1 MDYLPIFA
9 DIRRR
14 PCLVVGGSDVA
25 WRKTRMLLKAGADVR
40 VIARELNDDFQQALQ
55 AGRITY
61 LAEEFVPS
69 DLDGI
74 FLAIAATD
82 RKAVNA
88 LVYQSANQR
97 QVMVNVV
104 DDTQRCSFIVPS
116 IVDRSPIIVAISS
129 SGKAPI
135 LARLIREK
143 LEALLPQH
151 LGRMAC
157 IAGRFRERLAQTVSS
172 VTARRYFWEQAFD
185 GQFSKLVASGQE
197 KEAEQEL
204 VSLSLQAQQRVQQ
217 QTLPQGQV
225 ALIGAGPGDAGL
237 LTLRALQ
244 LMQQADV
251 VLYDYLVS
259 DEVMELVRRD
269 AELVCVGKKAG
280 FHSVPQE
287 ATNQLIVRYAEQGN
301 RVVRLKGGD
310 PFVFGRGGEE
320 LEVLFDAGIPFQ
332 VVPGITAAAGATA
345 YAGIPLTHRDYAQ
358 TAMFITGHLKPDG
371 DQLDWSTLARGKQTL
386 VIYMGLM
393 KSSHI
398 QEQLLGHGRA
408 ADTPVAI
415 IERGTQKSQKVL
427 KGQLGELTTLAQH
440 AASPS
445 LIVIGEVVN
454 LSEKLHWFGKQEQ
467 QPQQPA
473 VVKLA

>member
-1 MDYLPIFA
+1 MMDYLPIFA
-9 DIRRR
+9 DLKRR
-14 PCLVVGGSDVA
+14 PCLVVGGDDSA

-40 VIARELNDDFQQALQ
+40 VIAPTLNADFTAALAQ
-55 AGRITY
+55 GQIQHVG
-61 LAEEFVPS
+61 EIFSP
-69 DLDGI
+69 DNLDGI

-82 RKAVNA
+82 RKSVNA

-97 QVMVNVV
+97 QVLVNVV

-116 IVDRSPIIVAISS
+116 IVDRSPIIIAISS
-129 SGKAPI
+129 SGQAPV
-135 LARLIREK
+135 LARLLREK

-151 LGRMAC
+151 LGRMAT
-157 IAGRFRERLAQTVSS
+157 IAGNFRQRLSQTVSS
-172 VTARRYFWEQAFD
+172 FSARRYFWEQAFNGRFGD
-185 GQFSKLVASGQE
+185 LVAAGREQ
-197 KEAEQEL
+197 EAEQEL
-204 VSLSLQAQQRVQQ
+204 VALTHQAP
-217 QTLPQGQV
+217 TQGQV

-259 DEVMELVRRD
+259 DEVMDLVRRD

-287 ATNQLIVRYAEQGN
+287 ETNRLIVHYAKQGK

-320 LEVLFDAGIPFQ
+320 LEVLFDADIPFQ

-358 TAMFITGHLKPDG
+358 TAMFVTGHLKPDG
-371 DQLDWSTLARGKQTL
+371 DTLDWSTLARGKQTL

-398 QEQLLGHGRA
+398 QQQLLEHGRG
-408 ADTPVAI
+408 ADTPIAI
-415 IERGTQKSQKVL
+415 IERGTQKTQKVL
-427 KGQLGELTTLAQH
+427 KGQLSELAQLAQH

-445 LIVIGEVVN
+445 LIVVGEVVN
-454 LSEKLHWFGKQEQ
+454 LSTKLDWFTKQEQ
-467 QPQQPA
+467 SLQQQDA

>member
-9 DIRRR
+9 DLKRR
-14 PCLVVGGSDVA
+14 PCLVVGGGNSA
-25 WRKTRMLLKAGADVR
+25 WRKTRMLLKAGADVG
-40 VIARELNDDFQQALQ
+40 VIATKLNADFTAAIAANQI
-55 AGRITY
+55 R
-61 LAEEFVPS
+61 FVGDTFSPAN
-69 DLDGI
+69 LDGI
-74 FLAIAATD
+74 FLAIAATPH
-82 RKAVNA
+82 KALNA

-97 QVMVNVV
+97 QVLVNVV

-129 SGKAPI
+129 SGKAPV
-135 LARLIREK
+135 LARLLRQK
-143 LEALLPQH
+143 LEATLPQH
-151 LGRMAC
+151 LGKMAT
-157 IAGRFRERLAQTVSS
+157 IAGGFRDYLATQLSTFSS
-172 VTARRYFWEQAFD
+172 RRAFWEQAFNGRFAD
-185 GQFSKLVASGQE
+185 LVAVGRHSE
-197 KEAEQEL
+197 
-204 VSLSLQAQQRVQQ
+204 AQQALEQQ
-217 QTLPQGQV
+217 LQQHTPLVGQV

-237 LTLRALQ
+237 LTLRGLQ

-259 DEVMELVRRD
+259 DEVMALVRRD

-287 ATNQLIVRYAEQGN
+287 QTNRLIVEYAQQGK

-310 PFVFGRGGEE
+310 PFVFGRGAEE
-320 LEVLFDAGIPFQ
+320 LEVLAEAGIDFQ

-371 DQLDWSTLARGKQTL
+371 KQLDWSTLARGNQTL

-398 QEQLLGHGRA
+398 QQQLLDHGRA
-408 ADTPVAI
+408 PDTPIAI
-415 IERGTQKSQKVL
+415 IERGTQATQKVL
-427 KGQLGELTTLAQH
+427 TGQLHELADLAQH

-445 LIVIGEVVN
+445 LIVVGEVVK
-454 LSEKLHWFGKQEQ
+454 LSHKLAWFTTKEQ
-467 QPQQPA
+467 LQPQPEA
-473 VVKLA
+473 AVKLA

>member
-1 MDYLPIFA
+1 MDYLPIFT
-9 DIRRR
+9 DLKRR
-14 PCLVVGGSDVA
+14 PCLVVGGGDVA
-25 WRKTRMLLKAGADVR
+25 WRKARMLLKAGADVR
-40 VIARELNDDFQQALQ
+40 VIAPVLNQAFQQAIEQ
-55 AGRITY
+55 QQVSHVAD
-61 LAEEFVPS
+61 EFES
-69 DLDGI
+69 SHLDGI
-74 FLAIAATD
+74 FLAIAATE

-97 QVMVNVV
+97 QVLVNVV
-104 DDTQRCSFIVPS
+104 DDTQRCSFIIPS
-116 IVDRSPIIVAISS
+116 IIDRSPIIVAVSS

-151 LGRMAC
+151 LGRMAT
-157 IAGRFRERLAQTVSS
+157 IAGNFRSRLAKTVTSFS
-172 VTARRYFWEQAFD
+172 ARRQFWEQAFD
-185 GQFSKLVASGQE
+185 GRFSELVASGQE
-197 KEAEQEL
+197 QDAKQEL
-204 VSLSLQAQQRVQQ
+204 INLTQSISPLSTSPL
-217 QTLPQGQV
+217 GQV
-225 ALIGAGPGDAGL
+225 ALIGSGPGDAGL

-259 DEVMELVRRD
+259 DEVMDLVRRD

-287 ATNQLIVRYAEQGN
+287 ETNQLIVKYAQQGK

-310 PFVFGRGGEE
+310 PFIFGRGAEE
-320 LEVLFDAGIPFQ
+320 LEVLFDANIPFQ

-358 TAMFITGHLKPDG
+358 TAMFVTGHLKAES
-371 DQLDWSTLARGKQTL
+371 DQMDWSTLARGKQTL

-393 KSSHI
+393 KSGHI
-398 QEQLLGHGRA
+398 QQQLLINGRSG
-408 ADTPVAI
+408 DTPIAI
-415 IERGTQKSQKVL
+415 IERGTQKTQKVI
-427 KGQLGELTTLAQH
+427 KGQLSELEQLAKN
-440 AASPS
+440 AESPS

-467 QPQQPA
+467 SLQQSA

>member
-9 DIRRR
+9 DLKRR
-14 PCLVVGGSDVA
+14 PCLVVGGGDSA

-40 VIARELNDDFQQALQ
+40 VIAPRLNADFTAALASQQIKLV
-55 AGRITY
+55 G
-61 LAEEFVPS
+61 EHFSPS

-74 FLAIAATD
+74 FLAIAATE
-82 RKAVNA
+82 RKAINA

-97 QVMVNVV
+97 QVLVNVV
-104 DDTQRCSFIVPS
+104 DDTQRCSFIIPS
-116 IVDRSPIIVAISS
+116 IVDRSPIIVAVSS
-129 SGKAPI
+129 SGQAPV
-135 LARLIREK
+135 LARLLREK

-151 LGRMAC
+151 LGRMAT
-157 IAGRFRERLAQTVSS
+157 IAGNFRQRLSQTVSS
-172 VTARRYFWEQAFD
+172 FSARRYFWEQAFNGRFCD
-185 GQFSKLVASGQE
+185 LVASGREQ
-197 KEAEQEL
+197 EAEQEL
-204 VSLSLQAQQRVQQ
+204 VALTQQAP
-217 QTLPQGQV
+217 PQGQV

-259 DEVMELVRRD
+259 DEVMDLVRRD

-287 ATNQLIVRYAEQGN
+287 ETNRLIVHYAQQGK

-320 LEVLFDAGIPFQ
+320 LEVLFDADIPFQ

-358 TAMFITGHLKPDG
+358 TAMFVTGHLKPDG
-371 DQLDWSTLARGKQTL
+371 DTLDWSTLARGKQTL

-398 QEQLLGHGRA
+398 QQQLLEHGRG
-408 ADTPVAI
+408 ADTPIAI
-415 IERGTQKSQKVL
+415 IERGTQKPQKVL
-427 KGQLGELTTLAQH
+427 KGQLSELAELAKH

-445 LIVIGEVVN
+445 LIVVGEVVN
-454 LSEKLHWFGKQEQ
+454 LSTKLDWFTKQEQ
-467 QPQQPA
+467 SLQQQDA

>member
-1 MDYLPIFA
+1 MEYLPIFA
-9 DIRRR
+9 DLKRR
-14 PCLVVGGSDVA
+14 PCLVVGGGEIA
-25 WRKTRMLLKAGADVR
+25 WRKTRMLLKAGADVK
-40 VIARELNDDFQQALQ
+40 VIAHELNADFQQALQ
-55 AGRITY
+55 ADKISFLGK
-61 LAEEFVPS
+61 EFVPS

-97 QVMVNVV
+97 QVLVNVV
-104 DDTQRCSFIVPS
+104 DDPQRCSFIVPS
-116 IVDRSPIIVAISS
+116 IVDRSPVIVAISS
-129 SGKAPI
+129 SGQAPV

-151 LGRMAC
+151 LGRMAEL
-157 IAGRFRERLAQTVSS
+157 AGQFRSRLAKTVTSFS
-172 VTARRYFWEQAFD
+172 ARRQFWEQAFD
-185 GQFSKLVASGQE
+185 GRFSELVAAGQE
-197 KEAEQEL
+197 QAAEQEL
-204 VSLSLQAQQRVQQ
+204 VFLSQQ
-217 QTLPQGQV
+217 QQVLPQGQV

-259 DEVMELVRRD
+259 DEVMALVRRD

-287 ATNQLIVRYAEQGN
+287 ETNRLIVHYAEQGK

-398 QEQLLGHGRA
+398 QQQLLAHGRA
-408 ADTPVAI
+408 TDTPIAI
-415 IERGTQKSQKVL
+415 IERGTQKTQKVL
-427 KGQLGELTTLAQH
+427 KGQLDELAELAQH

-445 LIVIGEVVN
+445 LIVVGEVVN
-454 LSEKLHWFGKQEQ
+454 LSDKLHWFGKQEQ
-467 QPQQPA
+467 QPQQSA

>member
-1 MDYLPIFA
+1 MEYLPIFA
-9 DIRRR
+9 DLKRR
-14 PCLVVGGSDVA
+14 PCLVVGGNDIA
-25 WRKTRMLLKAGADVR
+25 WRKTRMLLNAGADVR
-40 VIARELNDDFQQALQ
+40 VIADNLSSEFQVAIDDARVTFIGTQFSP
-55 AGRITY
+55 T
-61 LAEEFVPS
+61 

-82 RKAVNA
+82 RKAINA

-97 QVMVNVV
+97 QVLVNVV

-116 IVDRSPIIVAISS
+116 IIDRSPIIVAVSS
-129 SGKAPI
+129 SGKAPV
-135 LARLIREK
+135 LARLVREQ
-143 LEALLPQH
+143 LEAILPQH
-151 LGRMAC
+151 LGKMAT
-157 IAGRFRERLAQTVSS
+157 IAGRFRARLASKVTSFSS
-172 VTARRYFWEQAFD
+172 RRRFWEQAFT
-185 GQFSKLVASGQE
+185 GRFSSLIASGQE
-197 KEAEQEL
+197 QAAEQEL
-204 VSLSLQAQQRVQQ
+204 EQLSNGVESA
-217 QTLPQGQV
+217 GEV

-259 DEVMELVRRD
+259 DDVMALVRRD

-287 ATNQLIVRYAEQGN
+287 QTNKLIVQYASQGK

-320 LEVLFDAGIPFQ
+320 LEVLFDEGIPFQ

-371 DQLDWSTLARGKQTL
+371 SALDWSTLARGNQTL

-393 KSSHI
+393 NSLEI
-398 QEQLLGHGRA
+398 QRQLVKHGRTES
-408 ADTPVAI
+408 TPIAI
-415 IERGTQKSQKVL
+415 IERGSQPSQTVF
-427 KGQLGELTTLAQH
+427 KGQLHELAELAKK
-440 AASPS
+440 ASSPS
-445 LIVIGEVVN
+445 LIVVGEVVT
-454 LSEKLHWFGKQEQ
+454 LSEKLHWFGQQEQ
-467 QPQQPA
+467 HLHNSTDKQA

>member
-9 DIRRR
+9 DLKRR
-14 PCLVVGGSDVA
+14 PCLVVGGGNSA
-25 WRKTRMLLKAGADVR
+25 WRKTRMLLKAGADVG
-40 VIARELNDDFQQALQ
+40 VIATKLNADFTAAIAANQI
-55 AGRITY
+55 R
-61 LAEEFVPS
+61 FVGDTFSPEN
-69 DLDGI
+69 LDGI
-74 FLAIAATD
+74 FLAIAATPH
-82 RKAVNA
+82 KALNA

-97 QVMVNVV
+97 QVLVNVV

-129 SGKAPI
+129 SGKAPV
-135 LARLIREK
+135 LARLLRQK
-143 LEALLPQH
+143 LEATLPQH
-151 LGRMAC
+151 LGKMAT
-157 IAGRFRERLAQTVSS
+157 IAGGFRDYIATQLSTFSS
-172 VTARRYFWEQAFD
+172 RRAFWEQAFNGRFAD
-185 GQFSKLVASGQE
+185 LVVVGRHSE
-197 KEAEQEL
+197 
-204 VSLSLQAQQRVQQ
+204 AQQALEQQ
-217 QTLPQGQV
+217 LQQHTPPVGQV

-237 LTLRALQ
+237 LTLRGLQ

-259 DEVMELVRRD
+259 DEVMALVRRD

-287 ATNQLIVRYAEQGN
+287 QTNRLIVEYAQQGK

-310 PFVFGRGGEE
+310 PFVFGRGAEE
-320 LEVLFDAGIPFQ
+320 LEVLAEAGIDFQ

-371 DQLDWSTLARGKQTL
+371 KQLDWSTLARGNQTL

-398 QEQLLGHGRA
+398 QQQLLDHGRA
-408 ADTPVAI
+408 PDTPIAI
-415 IERGTQKSQKVL
+415 IERGTQATQKVL
-427 KGQLGELTTLAQH
+427 TGQLHELADLAQH

-445 LIVIGEVVN
+445 LIVVGEVVK
-454 LSEKLHWFGKQEQ
+454 LSHKLAWFTTKEQ
-467 QPQQPA
+467 LQPQPEA
-473 VVKLA
+473 AVKLA

>member
-9 DIRRR
+9 DLKRR
-14 PCLVVGGSDVA
+14 PCLVVGGGNSA
-25 WRKTRMLLKAGADVR
+25 WRKTRMLLKAGADVG
-40 VIARELNDDFQQALQ
+40 VIATKLNADFTTAIAANQI
-55 AGRITY
+55 R
-61 LAEEFVPS
+61 FVGDTFSPAN
-69 DLDGI
+69 LDGI
-74 FLAIAATD
+74 FLAIAATPH
-82 RKAVNA
+82 KALNA

-97 QVMVNVV
+97 QVLVNVV

-129 SGKAPI
+129 SGKAPV
-135 LARLIREK
+135 LARLLRQK
-143 LEALLPQH
+143 LEATLPQH
-151 LGRMAC
+151 LGKMAT
-157 IAGRFRERLAQTVSS
+157 IAGGFRDYLATQLSTFSS
-172 VTARRYFWEQAFD
+172 RRAFWEQAFNGRFAD
-185 GQFSKLVASGQE
+185 LVAVGRHSE
-197 KEAEQEL
+197 
-204 VSLSLQAQQRVQQ
+204 AQQALEQQ
-217 QTLPQGQV
+217 LQQHTPLVGQV

-237 LTLRALQ
+237 LTLRGLQ

-259 DEVMELVRRD
+259 DEVMALVRRD

-287 ATNQLIVRYAEQGN
+287 QTNRLIVEYAQQGK

-310 PFVFGRGGEE
+310 PFVFGRGAEE
-320 LEVLFDAGIPFQ
+320 LEVLAEAGIDFQ

-371 DQLDWSTLARGKQTL
+371 KQLDWSTLARGNQTL

-398 QEQLLGHGRA
+398 QQQLLDHGRA
-408 ADTPVAI
+408 PDTPIAI
-415 IERGTQKSQKVL
+415 IERGTQATQKVL
-427 KGQLGELTTLAQH
+427 TGQLHELADLAQH

-445 LIVIGEVVN
+445 LIVVGEVVK
-454 LSEKLHWFGKQEQ
+454 LSHKLAWFTTKEQ
-467 QPQQPA
+467 LQPQPEA
-473 VVKLA
+473 AVKLA

>member
-9 DIRRR
+9 DIKRR
-14 PCLVVGGSDVA
+14 PCLVVGGGEVA

-40 VIARELNDDFQQALQ
+40 VIARELNHDFQQALQ
-55 AGRITY
+55 AGSIIHQ
-61 LAEEFVPS
+61 AEEFVPS

-129 SGKAPI
+129 SGKAPV

-151 LGRMAC
+151 LGRMAD
-157 IAGRFRERLAQTVSS
+157 IAGRFRARLTQTVSS
-172 VTARRYFWEQAFD
+172 LSARRHFWEQAFD
-185 GQFSKLVASGQE
+185 GRFSELVASGQE

-204 VSLSLQAQQRVQQ
+204 ASLAQQTQQ
-217 QTLPQGQV
+217 QVQLQGQV

-287 ATNQLIVRYAEQGN
+287 ETNQLIVHYAKQGK

-320 LEVLFDAGIPFQ
+320 LEVLFDADIPFQ

-398 QEQLLGHGRA
+398 QQQLLTHGREA
-408 ADTPVAI
+408 ETPIAI

-427 KGQLGELTTLAQH
+427 KGQLSELAELAQH

-445 LIVIGEVVN
+445 LIVVGEVVN

-467 QPQQPA
+467 QSQQSA

>member
-1 MDYLPIFA
+1 MMDYLPIFA
-9 DIRRR
+9 DLKRR
-14 PCLVVGGSDVA
+14 PCLVVGGDDSA

-40 VIARELNDDFQQALQ
+40 VIAPTLNADFTAALAQ
-55 AGRITY
+55 GQIQHVG
-61 LAEEFVPS
+61 EIFSPD

-82 RKAVNA
+82 RKSVNA

-97 QVMVNVV
+97 QVLVNVV

-116 IVDRSPIIVAISS
+116 IVDRSPIIIAISS
-129 SGKAPI
+129 SGQAPV
-135 LARLIREK
+135 LARLLREK

-151 LGRMAC
+151 LGRMAT
-157 IAGRFRERLAQTVSS
+157 IAGSFRQRLSQTVSS
-172 VTARRYFWEQAFD
+172 FSARRYFWEQAFNGRFGD
-185 GQFSKLVASGQE
+185 LVAAGREQ
-197 KEAEQEL
+197 EAEQEL
-204 VSLSLQAQQRVQQ
+204 EALTHQAP
-217 QTLPQGQV
+217 PQGQV

-259 DEVMELVRRD
+259 DEVMDLVRRD

-287 ATNQLIVRYAEQGN
+287 ETNRLIVHYAKQGK

-320 LEVLFDAGIPFQ
+320 LEVLFDADIPFQ

-358 TAMFITGHLKPDG
+358 TAMFVTGHLKPDG
-371 DQLDWSTLARGKQTL
+371 DTLDWSTLARGKQTL

-398 QEQLLGHGRA
+398 QQQLLEHGRG
-408 ADTPVAI
+408 ADTPIAI
-415 IERGTQKSQKVL
+415 IERGTQKTQKVL
-427 KGQLGELTTLAQH
+427 KGQLSELAQLAQH

-445 LIVIGEVVN
+445 LIVVGEVVN
-454 LSEKLHWFGKQEQ
+454 LSTKLDWFTKQEQ
-467 QPQQPA
+467 SLQQQDA

>member
-9 DIRRR
+9 DLKRR
-14 PCLVVGGSDVA
+14 PCLVVGGGNSA
-25 WRKTRMLLKAGADVR
+25 WRKTRMLLKAGADVG
-40 VIARELNDDFQQALQ
+40 VIATKLNADFTAAIAANQI
-55 AGRITY
+55 R
-61 LAEEFVPS
+61 FVGDTFSPAN
-69 DLDGI
+69 LDGI
-74 FLAIAATD
+74 FLAIAATPH
-82 RKAVNA
+82 KALNA

-97 QVMVNVV
+97 QVLVNVV

-129 SGKAPI
+129 SGKAPV
-135 LARLIREK
+135 LARLLRQK
-143 LEALLPQH
+143 LEATLPQH
-151 LGRMAC
+151 LGKMAT
-157 IAGRFRERLAQTVSS
+157 IAGGFRDYLATQLSTFSS
-172 VTARRYFWEQAFD
+172 RRTFWEQAFNGRFAD
-185 GQFSKLVASGQE
+185 LVAVGRHSE
-197 KEAEQEL
+197 
-204 VSLSLQAQQRVQQ
+204 AQQALEQQ
-217 QTLPQGQV
+217 LQQHTSLVGQV

-237 LTLRALQ
+237 LTLRGLQ

-259 DEVMELVRRD
+259 DEVMALVRRD

-287 ATNQLIVRYAEQGN
+287 QTNRLIVEYAQQGK

-310 PFVFGRGGEE
+310 PFVFGRGAEE
-320 LEVLFDAGIPFQ
+320 LEVLAEAGIDFQ

-371 DQLDWSTLARGKQTL
+371 KQLDWSTLARGNQTL

-398 QEQLLGHGRA
+398 QQQLLDHGRA
-408 ADTPVAI
+408 PDTPIAI
-415 IERGTQKSQKVL
+415 IERGTQATQKVL
-427 KGQLGELTTLAQH
+427 TGQLHELADLAQH

-445 LIVIGEVVN
+445 LIVVGEVVK
-454 LSEKLHWFGKQEQ
+454 LSHKLTWFTTKEQ
-467 QPQQPA
+467 LQPQPEA
-473 VVKLA
+473 AVKLA

>member
-9 DIRRR
+9 DLKRR
-14 PCLVVGGSDVA
+14 PCLVVGGGNSA
-25 WRKTRMLLKAGADVR
+25 WRKTQMLLKAGADVG
-40 VIARELNDDFQQALQ
+40 VIASKLNADFTTAIAANQI
-55 AGRITY
+55 R
-61 LAEEFVPS
+61 FVGDTFSPAN
-69 DLDGI
+69 LDGI
-74 FLAIAATD
+74 FLAIAATPH
-82 RKAVNA
+82 KALNA

-97 QVMVNVV
+97 QVLVNVV

-129 SGKAPI
+129 SGKAPV
-135 LARLIREK
+135 LARLLRQK
-143 LEALLPQH
+143 LEATLPQH
-151 LGRMAC
+151 LGKMAT
-157 IAGRFRERLAQTVSS
+157 IAGGFRDYLATKISTFSS
-172 VTARRYFWEQAFD
+172 RRAFWEQAFNGRFAD
-185 GQFSKLVASGQE
+185 LVAVGCHSE
-197 KEAEQEL
+197 
-204 VSLSLQAQQRVQQ
+204 AQQALEQQ
-217 QTLPQGQV
+217 LQQHTSPVGQV

-237 LTLRALQ
+237 LTLRGLQ

-259 DEVMELVRRD
+259 DEVMALVRRD

-287 ATNQLIVRYAEQGN
+287 QTNQLIVEYAQQGK

-310 PFVFGRGGEE
+310 PFVFGRGAEE
-320 LEVLFDAGIPFQ
+320 LEVLAEAGIDFQ

-371 DQLDWSTLARGKQTL
+371 KQLDWSTLARGNQTL

-398 QEQLLGHGRA
+398 QQQLLDHGRA
-408 ADTPVAI
+408 PDTPIAI
-415 IERGTQKSQKVL
+415 IERGTQATQKVL
-427 KGQLGELTTLAQH
+427 TGQLHELADLAQH

-445 LIVIGEVVN
+445 LIVVGEVVK
-454 LSEKLHWFGKQEQ
+454 LSHKLAWFTTKEQ
-467 QPQQPA
+467 LQPQPEA
-473 VVKLA
+473 AVKLA

>member
-9 DIRRR
+9 DLKRR
-14 PCLVVGGSDVA
+14 PCLVVGGGNSA
-25 WRKTRMLLKAGADVR
+25 WRKTRMLLKAGADVG
-40 VIARELNDDFQQALQ
+40 VIATKLNADFTAAIAANQI
-55 AGRITY
+55 R
-61 LAEEFVPS
+61 FVGDTFSPS
-69 DLDGI
+69 NLDGI
-74 FLAIAATD
+74 FLAIAATPH
-82 RKAVNA
+82 KALNA

-97 QVMVNVV
+97 QVLVNVV

-129 SGKAPI
+129 SGKAPV
-135 LARLIREK
+135 LARLLRQK
-143 LEALLPQH
+143 LEVTLPQH
-151 LGRMAC
+151 LGKMAT
-157 IAGRFRERLAQTVSS
+157 IAGGFRDYIATQLSTFSS
-172 VTARRYFWEQAFD
+172 RRAFWEQAFNGRFAD
-185 GQFSKLVASGQE
+185 LVAVGRHSE
-197 KEAEQEL
+197 
-204 VSLSLQAQQRVQQ
+204 AQQALEQQ
-217 QTLPQGQV
+217 LQQHTPPVGQV

-237 LTLRALQ
+237 LTLRGLQ

-259 DEVMELVRRD
+259 DEVMALVRRD

-287 ATNQLIVRYAEQGN
+287 QTNRLIVEYAQQGK

-310 PFVFGRGGEE
+310 PFVFGRGAEE
-320 LEVLFDAGIPFQ
+320 LEVLAEAGIDFQ

-371 DQLDWSTLARGKQTL
+371 KQLDWSTLARGNQTL

-398 QEQLLGHGRA
+398 QQQLLDHGRA
-408 ADTPVAI
+408 PDTPIAI
-415 IERGTQKSQKVL
+415 IERGTQATQKVL
-427 KGQLGELTTLAQH
+427 TGQLHELADLAQH

-445 LIVIGEVVN
+445 LIVVGEVVK
-454 LSEKLHWFGKQEQ
+454 LSHKLAWFTTKEQ
-467 QPQQPA
+467 LQPQPEA
-473 VVKLA
+473 AVKLA

>member
-9 DIRRR
+9 DLKRR
-14 PCLVVGGSDVA
+14 PCLVVGGGNSA
-25 WRKTRMLLKAGADVR
+25 WRKTRMLLKAGADVG
-40 VIARELNDDFQQALQ
+40 VIATKLNADFTAAIAANQI
-55 AGRITY
+55 R
-61 LAEEFVPS
+61 FVGDTFSPEN
-69 DLDGI
+69 LDGI
-74 FLAIAATD
+74 FLTIAATPH
-82 RKAVNA
+82 KALNA

-97 QVMVNVV
+97 QVLVNVV

-129 SGKAPI
+129 SGKAPV
-135 LARLIREK
+135 LARLLRQK
-143 LEALLPQH
+143 LEATLPQH
-151 LGRMAC
+151 LGKMATLAGGFRDY
-157 IAGRFRERLAQTVSS
+157 IATQLSTFSS
-172 VTARRYFWEQAFD
+172 RRAFWEQAFNGRFAD
-185 GQFSKLVASGQE
+185 LVAVGRHSE
-197 KEAEQEL
+197 
-204 VSLSLQAQQRVQQ
+204 AQQALEQQ
-217 QTLPQGQV
+217 LQQHTPPVGQV

-237 LTLRALQ
+237 LTLRGLQ

-259 DEVMELVRRD
+259 DEVMALVRRD

-287 ATNQLIVRYAEQGN
+287 QTNRLIVEYAQQGK

-310 PFVFGRGGEE
+310 PFVFGRGAEE
-320 LEVLFDAGIPFQ
+320 LEVLAEAGIDFQ

-371 DQLDWSTLARGKQTL
+371 KQLDWSTLARGNQTL

-398 QEQLLGHGRA
+398 QQQLLDHGRA
-408 ADTPVAI
+408 PDTPIAI
-415 IERGTQKSQKVL
+415 IERGTQATQKVL
-427 KGQLGELTTLAQH
+427 TGQLHELADLAQH

-445 LIVIGEVVN
+445 LIVVGEVVK
-454 LSEKLHWFGKQEQ
+454 LSHKLAWFTTKEQ
-467 QPQQPA
+467 LQPQPEA
-473 VVKLA
+473 AVKLA

>member
-9 DIRRR
+9 DLKRR
-14 PCLVVGGSDVA
+14 PCLVVGGGDSA

-40 VIARELNDDFQQALQ
+40 VIAPRLNADFTAALASQQIKLV
-55 AGRITY
+55 G
-61 LAEEFVPS
+61 EHFSPS

-74 FLAIAATD
+74 FLAIAATE
-82 RKAVNA
+82 RKAINA

-97 QVMVNVV
+97 QVLVNVV
-104 DDTQRCSFIVPS
+104 DDTQRCSFIIPS

-129 SGKAPI
+129 SGQAPV
-135 LARLIREK
+135 LARLLREK

-151 LGRMAC
+151 LGRMAT
-157 IAGRFRERLAQTVSS
+157 IAGNFRQRLSQTVSS
-172 VTARRYFWEQAFD
+172 FSARRYFWEQAFNGRFGD
-185 GQFSKLVASGQE
+185 LVASGREQ
-197 KEAEQEL
+197 EAEQEL
-204 VSLSLQAQQRVQQ
+204 VALTQQAP
-217 QTLPQGQV
+217 PQGQV

-259 DEVMELVRRD
+259 DEVMDLVRRD

-287 ATNQLIVRYAEQGN
+287 ETNRLIVHYAQQGK

-320 LEVLFDAGIPFQ
+320 LEVLFDADIPFQ

-358 TAMFITGHLKPDG
+358 TAMFVTGHLKPDG
-371 DQLDWSTLARGKQTL
+371 DTLDWSTLARGKQTL

-398 QEQLLGHGRA
+398 QQQLLEHGRG
-408 ADTPVAI
+408 ADTPIAI
-415 IERGTQKSQKVL
+415 IERGTQKTQKVL
-427 KGQLGELTTLAQH
+427 KGQLSELAELAKH

-445 LIVIGEVVN
+445 LIVVGEVVN
-454 LSEKLHWFGKQEQ
+454 LSTKLDWFTKQEQ
-467 QPQQPA
+467 SLQQQDA

>member
-9 DIRRR
+9 DLKRR
-14 PCLVVGGSDVA
+14 PCLVVGGGNSA
-25 WRKTRMLLKAGADVR
+25 WRKTRMLLKAGADVG
-40 VIARELNDDFQQALQ
+40 VIATKLNADFTAAIAANQI
-55 AGRITY
+55 R
-61 LAEEFVPS
+61 FVGDTFSPAN
-69 DLDGI
+69 LDGI
-74 FLAIAATD
+74 FLAIAATPH
-82 RKAVNA
+82 KALNA

-97 QVMVNVV
+97 QVLVNVV

-129 SGKAPI
+129 SGKAPV
-135 LARLIREK
+135 LARLLRQK
-143 LEALLPQH
+143 LEAILPQH
-151 LGRMAC
+151 LGKMAT
-157 IAGRFRERLAQTVSS
+157 IAGGFRDYLATQLSTFSS
-172 VTARRYFWEQAFD
+172 RRAFWEQAFNGRFAD
-185 GQFSKLVASGQE
+185 LVAVGRHSE
-197 KEAEQEL
+197 
-204 VSLSLQAQQRVQQ
+204 AQQALEQQ
-217 QTLPQGQV
+217 LQQHTSLVGQV

-237 LTLRALQ
+237 LTLRGLQ

-259 DEVMELVRRD
+259 DEVMALVRRD

-287 ATNQLIVRYAEQGN
+287 QTNRLIVEYAQQGK

-310 PFVFGRGGEE
+310 PFVFGRGAEE
-320 LEVLFDAGIPFQ
+320 LEVLAEAGIDFQ

-371 DQLDWSTLARGKQTL
+371 KQLDWSTLARGNQTL

-398 QEQLLGHGRA
+398 QQQLLDHGRA
-408 ADTPVAI
+408 PDTPIAI
-415 IERGTQKSQKVL
+415 IERGTQATQKVL
-427 KGQLGELTTLAQH
+427 TGQLHELADLAQH

-445 LIVIGEVVN
+445 LIVVGEVVK
-454 LSEKLHWFGKQEQ
+454 LSHKLAWFTTKEQ
-467 QPQQPA
+467 LQPQPEA
-473 VVKLA
+473 AVKLA

>member
-9 DIRRR
+9 DLKRR
-14 PCLVVGGSDVA
+14 PCLVVGGDDSA

-40 VIARELNDDFQQALQ
+40 VIAPTLNADFTAALAQ
-55 AGRITY
+55 GQIQHVG
-61 LAEEFVPS
+61 EIFSPD

-82 RKAVNA
+82 RKSVNA

-97 QVMVNVV
+97 QVLVNVV

-116 IVDRSPIIVAISS
+116 IVDRSPIIIAISS
-129 SGKAPI
+129 SGQAPV
-135 LARLIREK
+135 LARLLREK

-151 LGRMAC
+151 LGRMAT
-157 IAGRFRERLAQTVSS
+157 IAGNFRQRLSQTVSS
-172 VTARRYFWEQAFD
+172 FSARRYFWEQAFNGRFGD
-185 GQFSKLVASGQE
+185 LVAAGREQ
-197 KEAEQEL
+197 EAEQEL
-204 VSLSLQAQQRVQQ
+204 VALTHQA
-217 QTLPQGQV
+217 PPKGQV

-259 DEVMELVRRD
+259 DEVMDLVRRD

-287 ATNQLIVRYAEQGN
+287 ETNRLIVHYAKQGK

-320 LEVLFDAGIPFQ
+320 LEVLFDADIPFQ

-358 TAMFITGHLKPDG
+358 TAMFVTGHLKPDG
-371 DQLDWSTLARGKQTL
+371 DTLDWSTLARGKQTL

-398 QEQLLGHGRA
+398 QQQLLEYGRG
-408 ADTPVAI
+408 ADTPIAI
-415 IERGTQKSQKVL
+415 IERGTQKTQKVL
-427 KGQLGELTTLAQH
+427 KGQLSELAQLAQH

-445 LIVIGEVVN
+445 LIVVGEVVN
-454 LSEKLHWFGKQEQ
+454 LSTKLDWFTKQEQ
-467 QPQQPA
+467 SLQQQDA

>member
-9 DIRRR
+9 DLKRR
-14 PCLVVGGSDVA
+14 PCLVVGGGNSA
-25 WRKTRMLLKAGADVR
+25 WRKTRMLLKAGADVG
-40 VIARELNDDFQQALQ
+40 VIASKLNADFEAAIA
-55 AGRITY
+55 AGQVRYIG
-61 LAEEFVPS
+61 EEFSPN

-74 FLAIAATD
+74 FLAIAATPH
-82 RKAVNA
+82 KALNA

-97 QVMVNVV
+97 QVLVNVV

-129 SGKAPI
+129 SGKAPV
-135 LARLIREK
+135 LARLLRQK
-143 LEALLPQH
+143 LEAILPQH
-151 LGRMAC
+151 LGKMATL
-157 IAGRFRERLAQTVSS
+157 AGGFRGYLAAKLPSFSS
-172 VTARRYFWEQAFD
+172 RRAFWEQAFNGRFAD
-185 GQFSKLVASGQE
+185 LVAVGRDTE
-197 KEAEQEL
+197 
-204 VSLSLQAQQRVQQ
+204 AQQALQQ
-217 QTLPQGQV
+217 QLHQHTSPVGQV

-237 LTLRALQ
+237 LTLRGLQ

-259 DEVMELVRRD
+259 DEVMALVRRD

-280 FHSVPQE
+280 FHSVPQQQ
-287 ATNQLIVRYAEQGN
+287 TNRLIVEYAQQGK

-310 PFVFGRGGEE
+310 PFVFGRGAEE
-320 LEVLFDAGIPFQ
+320 LEVLAEAGIDFQ

-371 DQLDWSTLARGKQTL
+371 KQLDWSTLARGNQTL

-398 QEQLLGHGRA
+398 QQQLLQHGRA
-408 ADTPVAI
+408 AETPIAI
-415 IERGTQKSQKVL
+415 IERGTQTTQKVL
-427 KGQLGELTTLAQH
+427 TGQLDQLADLAQH

-445 LIVIGEVVN
+445 LIVVGEVVK
-454 LSEKLHWFGKQEQ
+454 LSHKLAWFTTKEQ
-467 QPQQPA
+467 LSPQPEA

>member
-9 DIRRR
+9 DLKRR
-14 PCLVVGGSDVA
+14 PCLVVGGGNSA
-25 WRKTRMLLKAGADVR
+25 WRKTRMLLKAGADVG
-40 VIARELNDDFQQALQ
+40 VIATKLNADFTAAIAANQI
-55 AGRITY
+55 R
-61 LAEEFVPS
+61 FVGDTFSPAN
-69 DLDGI
+69 LDGI
-74 FLAIAATD
+74 FLAIAATPH
-82 RKAVNA
+82 KALNA

-97 QVMVNVV
+97 QVLVNVV

-129 SGKAPI
+129 SGKAPV
-135 LARLIREK
+135 LARLLRQK
-143 LEALLPQH
+143 LEATLPQH
-151 LGRMAC
+151 LGKMAT
-157 IAGRFRERLAQTVSS
+157 IAGGFRDYLATQLSTFSS
-172 VTARRYFWEQAFD
+172 RRAFWEQAFNGRFAD
-185 GQFSKLVASGQE
+185 LVAVGRHSE
-197 KEAEQEL
+197 
-204 VSLSLQAQQRVQQ
+204 AQQALHQQ
-217 QTLPQGQV
+217 LQQHTSLVGQV

-237 LTLRALQ
+237 LTLRGLQ

-259 DEVMELVRRD
+259 DEVMALVRRD

-287 ATNQLIVRYAEQGN
+287 QTNRLIVEYAQQGK

-310 PFVFGRGGEE
+310 PFVFGRGAEE
-320 LEVLFDAGIPFQ
+320 LEVLAEAGIDFQ

-371 DQLDWSTLARGKQTL
+371 KQLDWSTLARGNQTL

-398 QEQLLGHGRA
+398 QQQLLDHGRA
-408 ADTPVAI
+408 PDTPIAI
-415 IERGTQKSQKVL
+415 IERGTQATQKVL
-427 KGQLGELTTLAQH
+427 TGQLHELADLAQH

-445 LIVIGEVVN
+445 LIVVGEVVK
-454 LSEKLHWFGKQEQ
+454 LSHKLAWFTTKEQ
-467 QPQQPA
+467 LQPQPEA
-473 VVKLA
+473 AVKLA

>member
-9 DIRRR
+9 DLKRR
-14 PCLVVGGSDVA
+14 PCLVVGGGNSA
-25 WRKTRMLLKAGADVR
+25 WRKTRMLLKAGADVG
-40 VIARELNDDFQQALQ
+40 VIASKLNADFEAAIA
-55 AGRITY
+55 AGQVRYIGE
-61 LAEEFVPS
+61 AFSPN

-74 FLAIAATD
+74 FLAIAATPH
-82 RKAVNA
+82 KALNA

-97 QVMVNVV
+97 QVLVNVV

-129 SGKAPI
+129 SGKAPV
-135 LARLIREK
+135 LARLLRQK
-143 LEALLPQH
+143 LEAILPQH
-151 LGRMAC
+151 LGKMATL
-157 IAGRFRERLAQTVSS
+157 AGGFRGYLAAKLPSFSS
-172 VTARRYFWEQAFD
+172 RRAFWEQAFNGRFAD
-185 GQFSKLVASGQE
+185 LVAVGRDTE
-197 KEAEQEL
+197 
-204 VSLSLQAQQRVQQ
+204 AQQALQQ
-217 QTLPQGQV
+217 QLHQHTSPVGQV

-237 LTLRALQ
+237 LTLRGLQ

-259 DEVMELVRRD
+259 DEVMALVRRD

-280 FHSVPQE
+280 FHSVPQQQ
-287 ATNQLIVRYAEQGN
+287 TNRLIVEYAQQGK

-310 PFVFGRGGEE
+310 PFVFGRGAEE
-320 LEVLFDAGIPFQ
+320 LEVLAEAGIDFQ

-371 DQLDWSTLARGKQTL
+371 KQLDWSTLARGNQTL

-398 QEQLLGHGRA
+398 QQQLLQHGRA
-408 ADTPVAI
+408 AETPIAI
-415 IERGTQKSQKVL
+415 IERGTQTTQKVL
-427 KGQLGELTTLAQH
+427 TGQLDQLADLAQY

-445 LIVIGEVVN
+445 LIVVGEVVK
-454 LSEKLHWFGKQEQ
+454 LSHKLAWFTTKEQ
-467 QPQQPA
+467 LSPQPEA

>member
-9 DIRRR
+9 DLKRR
-14 PCLVVGGSDVA
+14 PCLVVGGGDSA

-40 VIARELNDDFQQALQ
+40 VIAPRLNADFTAALASQQIKLV
-55 AGRITY
+55 G
-61 LAEEFVPS
+61 EHFSPS

-74 FLAIAATD
+74 FLAIAATE
-82 RKAVNA
+82 RKAINA

-97 QVMVNVV
+97 QVLVNVV
-104 DDTQRCSFIVPS
+104 DDTQRCSFIIPS

-129 SGKAPI
+129 SGKAPV
-135 LARLIREK
+135 LARLLREK

-151 LGRMAC
+151 LGRMAT
-157 IAGRFRERLAQTVSS
+157 IAGNFRQRLSQTVSS
-172 VTARRYFWEQAFD
+172 FSARRYFWEQAFNGRFGD
-185 GQFSKLVASGQE
+185 LVASGREQ
-197 KEAEQEL
+197 EAEQEL
-204 VSLSLQAQQRVQQ
+204 VALTQQAP
-217 QTLPQGQV
+217 PQGQV

-259 DEVMELVRRD
+259 DEVMDLVRRD

-287 ATNQLIVRYAEQGN
+287 ETNRLIVHYAQQGK

-320 LEVLFDAGIPFQ
+320 LEVLFDADIPFQ

-358 TAMFITGHLKPDG
+358 TAMFVTGHLKPDG
-371 DQLDWSTLARGKQTL
+371 DTLDWSTLARGKQTL

-398 QEQLLGHGRA
+398 QQQLLEHGRG
-408 ADTPVAI
+408 ADTPIAI
-415 IERGTQKSQKVL
+415 IERGTQKTQKVL
-427 KGQLGELTTLAQH
+427 KGQLSELAELAKH

-445 LIVIGEVVN
+445 LIVVGEVVN
-454 LSEKLHWFGKQEQ
+454 LSTKLDWFTKQEQ
-467 QPQQPA
+467 SLQQQDA

>member
-14 PCLVVGGSDVA
+14 PCLVVGGGDVA

-40 VIARELNDDFQQALQ
+40 VIARELNGDFQQALQ
-55 AGRITY
+55 AGEITHQ
-61 LAEEFVPS
+61 AEEFVPS

-129 SGKAPI
+129 SGKAPV
-135 LARLIREK
+135 LARLVREK

-151 LGRMAC
+151 LGRMAE
-157 IAGRFRERLAQTVSS
+157 IAGRFRNRLTQTVSS
-172 VTARRYFWEQAFD
+172 VSQRRNFWEQAFN
-185 GQFSKLVASGQE
+185 GRFSELVASGQE
-197 KEAEQEL
+197 KQAEQEL
-204 VSLSLQAQQRVQQ
+204 VSLSVQSQQ
-217 QTLPQGQV
+217 QQVLSQGQV

-259 DEVMELVRRD
+259 DEVMDLVRRD

-287 ATNQLIVRYAEQGN
+287 ETNEYIVRYAEQGK

-345 YAGIPLTHRDYAQ
+345 YAGIPLTHRNYAQ

-398 QEQLLGHGRA
+398 QQQLLSHGRA
-408 ADTPVAI
+408 ADTPIAI

-427 KGQLGELTTLAQH
+427 KGQLGELATLAQH

-445 LIVIGEVVN
+445 LIVVGEVVN

-467 QPQQPA
+467 QLQQSA

>member
-9 DIRRR
+9 DLKRR
-14 PCLVVGGSDVA
+14 PCLVVGGGDSA

-40 VIARELNDDFQQALQ
+40 VIAPSLNADFTAALASQQIKLV
-55 AGRITY
+55 G
-61 LAEEFVPS
+61 EHFSPS

-74 FLAIAATD
+74 FLAIAATE
-82 RKAVNA
+82 RKAINA

-97 QVMVNVV
+97 QVLVNVV
-104 DDTQRCSFIVPS
+104 DDTQRCSFIIPS

-129 SGKAPI
+129 SGQAPV
-135 LARLIREK
+135 LARLLREK

-151 LGRMAC
+151 LGRMAT
-157 IAGRFRERLAQTVSS
+157 IAGNFRQRLSQTVSS
-172 VTARRYFWEQAFD
+172 FSARRYFWEQAFNGRFGD
-185 GQFSKLVASGQE
+185 LVASGREQ
-197 KEAEQEL
+197 EAEQEL
-204 VSLSLQAQQRVQQ
+204 VALTQQAP
-217 QTLPQGQV
+217 PQGQV

-259 DEVMELVRRD
+259 DEVMDLVRRD

-287 ATNQLIVRYAEQGN
+287 ETNRLIVHYAQQGK

-320 LEVLFDAGIPFQ
+320 LEVLFDADIPFQ

-358 TAMFITGHLKPDG
+358 TAMFVTGHLKPDG
-371 DQLDWSTLARGKQTL
+371 DTLDWSTLARGKQTL

-398 QEQLLGHGRA
+398 QQQLLEHGRGV
-408 ADTPVAI
+408 DTPIAI
-415 IERGTQKSQKVL
+415 IERGTQKTQKLL
-427 KGQLGELTTLAQH
+427 KGQLSELAELAKH

-445 LIVIGEVVN
+445 LIVVGEVVN
-454 LSEKLHWFGKQEQ
+454 LSTKLDWFTKQEQ
-467 QPQQPA
+467 SLQQQDA

>member
-9 DIRRR
+9 DLKRR
-14 PCLVVGGSDVA
+14 PCLVVGGGNSA
-25 WRKTRMLLKAGADVR
+25 WRKTRMLLKAGADVG
-40 VIARELNDDFQQALQ
+40 VIATKLNADFTAAIAANQI
-55 AGRITY
+55 R
-61 LAEEFVPS
+61 FVGDTFSPAN
-69 DLDGI
+69 LDGI
-74 FLAIAATD
+74 FLAIAATPH
-82 RKAVNA
+82 KALNA

-97 QVMVNVV
+97 QVLVNVV

-129 SGKAPI
+129 SGKAPV
-135 LARLIREK
+135 LARLLRQK
-143 LEALLPQH
+143 LEATLPQH
-151 LGRMAC
+151 LGKMAT
-157 IAGRFRERLAQTVSS
+157 IAGGFRDYLATQLSTFSS
-172 VTARRYFWEQAFD
+172 RRAFWEQAFNGRFAD
-185 GQFSKLVASGQE
+185 LVAVGRHSE
-197 KEAEQEL
+197 
-204 VSLSLQAQQRVQQ
+204 AQQALEQQ
-217 QTLPQGQV
+217 LQQHTPLVGQV

-237 LTLRALQ
+237 LTLRGLQ

-259 DEVMELVRRD
+259 DEVMALVRRD

-287 ATNQLIVRYAEQGN
+287 QTNRLIVEYAQQGK

-310 PFVFGRGGEE
+310 PFVFGRGAEE
-320 LEVLFDAGIPFQ
+320 LEVLAEAGIDFQ

-371 DQLDWSTLARGKQTL
+371 KQLDWSTLARGNQTL

-398 QEQLLGHGRA
+398 QQQLLDHGRA
-408 ADTPVAI
+408 PDTPIAI
-415 IERGTQKSQKVL
+415 IERGTQATQKL
-427 KGQLGELTTLAQH
+427 LTGQLDQLADLAQH

-445 LIVIGEVVN
+445 LIVVGEVVK
-454 LSEKLHWFGKQEQ
+454 LSHKLAWFTTKEQ
-467 QPQQPA
+467 LQPQPEA
-473 VVKLA
+473 AVKLA

>member
-1 MDYLPIFA
+1 MDYLPIFT
-9 DIRRR
+9 DLKRR
-14 PCLVVGGSDVA
+14 PCLVVGGGDVA
-25 WRKTRMLLKAGADVR
+25 WRKARMLLKAGADVR
-40 VIARELNDDFQQALQ
+40 VIAPVLNQAFQQAIELQ
-55 AGRITY
+55 QVSHVAD
-61 LAEEFVPS
+61 EFES
-69 DLDGI
+69 SHLDGI
-74 FLAIAATD
+74 FLAIAATE

-97 QVMVNVV
+97 QVLVNVV
-104 DDTQRCSFIVPS
+104 DDTQRCSFIIPS
-116 IVDRSPIIVAISS
+116 IIDRSPIIVAISS
-129 SGKAPI
+129 SGKAPV

-151 LGRMAC
+151 LGRMAT
-157 IAGRFRERLAQTVSS
+157 IAGNFRARLAKS
-172 VTARRYFWEQAFD
+172 VTSFSARRQFWEQAFD
-185 GQFSKLVASGQE
+185 GRFSELVASGQDQD
-197 KEAEQEL
+197 AEQEL
-204 VSLSLQAQQRVQQ
+204 ISLTQS
-217 QTLPQGQV
+217 TSPQGQV
-225 ALIGAGPGDAGL
+225 ALIGSGPGDAGL

-259 DEVMELVRRD
+259 DEVMDLVRRD

-287 ATNQLIVRYAEQGN
+287 ETNQLIVKYALQGK

-310 PFVFGRGGEE
+310 PFVFGRGAEE
-320 LEVLFDAGIPFQ
+320 LEVLFDANIPFQ

-358 TAMFITGHLKPDG
+358 TAMFVTGHLKAES
-371 DQLDWSTLARGKQTL
+371 DQMDWSTLARGKQTL

-393 KSSHI
+393 KSGHI
-398 QEQLLGHGRA
+398 QQQLLMNGRSG
-408 ADTPVAI
+408 DTPIAI
-415 IERGTQKSQKVL
+415 IERGTQKTQKVI
-427 KGQLGELTTLAQH
+427 KGQLSELEQLAKN
-440 AASPS
+440 AESPS

-467 QPQQPA
+467 SLQQSA

>member
-9 DIRRR
+9 DLKRR
-14 PCLVVGGSDVA
+14 PCLVVGGGEVA

-40 VIARELNDDFQQALQ
+40 VIARELNADFQQALQ
-55 AGRITY
+55 AGRISH

-104 DDTQRCSFIVPS
+104 DDTQRCSFIIPS

-129 SGKAPI
+129 SGQAPV

-143 LEALLPQH
+143 LEATLPQH
-151 LGRMAC
+151 LGRMAD
-157 IAGRFRERLAQTVSS
+157 IAGRFRDRLAKTVTSFS
-172 VTARRYFWEQAFD
+172 ARRHFWEQAFD
-185 GQFSKLVASGQE
+185 GRFADLVASGQE

-204 VSLSLQAQQRVQQ
+204 VSLSQQAQQPAQ
-217 QTLPQGQV
+217 PPSPGQV

-287 ATNQLIVRYAEQGN
+287 ETNQLIVHYAEQGK

-398 QEQLLGHGRA
+398 QQQLLTHGRA
-408 ADTPVAI
+408 ADTPIAI
-415 IERGTQKSQKVL
+415 IERGTQKTQKVL
-427 KGQLGELTTLAQH
+427 KGQLSELAELAQH

-445 LIVIGEVVN
+445 LIVVGEVVN

-467 QPQQPA
+467 QSQQSA

>member
-9 DIRRR
+9 DLKRR
-14 PCLVVGGSDVA
+14 PCLVVGGDDSA

-40 VIARELNDDFQQALQ
+40 VIAPTLNADFTAALAQ
-55 AGRITY
+55 GQIQHVG
-61 LAEEFVPS
+61 EIFSPD

-82 RKAVNA
+82 RKSVNA

-97 QVMVNVV
+97 QVLVNVV

-116 IVDRSPIIVAISS
+116 IVDRSPIIIAISS
-129 SGKAPI
+129 SGQAPV
-135 LARLIREK
+135 LARLLREK

-151 LGRMAC
+151 LGRMAT
-157 IAGRFRERLAQTVSS
+157 IAGNFRQRLSQTVSS
-172 VTARRYFWEQAFD
+172 FSARRYFWEQAFNGRFGD
-185 GQFSKLVASGQE
+185 LVAAGREQ
-197 KEAEQEL
+197 EAEQEL
-204 VSLSLQAQQRVQQ
+204 VVLTHQA
-217 QTLPQGQV
+217 TPQGQV

-259 DEVMELVRRD
+259 DEVMDLVRRD

-287 ATNQLIVRYAEQGN
+287 ETNRLIVHYAKQGK

-320 LEVLFDAGIPFQ
+320 LEVLFDADIPFQ

-358 TAMFITGHLKPDG
+358 TAMFVTGHLKPDG
-371 DQLDWSTLARGKQTL
+371 DTLDWSTLARGKQTL

-398 QEQLLGHGRA
+398 QQQLLEHGRG
-408 ADTPVAI
+408 ADTPIAI
-415 IERGTQKSQKVL
+415 IERGTQKTQKVL
-427 KGQLGELTTLAQH
+427 KGQLSELAQLAQH

-445 LIVIGEVVN
+445 LIVVGEVVN
-454 LSEKLHWFGKQEQ
+454 LSTKLDWFTKQEQ
-467 QPQQPA
+467 SLQQQDA

>member
-14 PCLVVGGSDVA
+14 PCLVVGGGDVA

-40 VIARELNDDFQQALQ
+40 VIAHELNGDFQQALQ
-55 AGRITY
+55 AGEIAHQ
-61 LAEEFVPS
+61 AEEFAPS

-74 FLAIAATD
+74 FLAIAATE

-129 SGKAPI
+129 SGKAPV
-135 LARLIREK
+135 LARLVREK
-143 LEALLPQH
+143 LETLLPQH
-151 LGRMAC
+151 LGRMAE
-157 IAGRFRERLAQTVSS
+157 IAGRFRDRLAQTVSS
-172 VTARRYFWEQAFD
+172 ASQRRHFWEQAFN
-185 GQFSKLVASGQE
+185 GRFAELVAAGQE
-197 KEAEQEL
+197 KQAEQEL
-204 VSLSLQAQQRVQQ
+204 VSLSVQSQQ
-217 QTLPQGQV
+217 QQVFSQGQV

-259 DEVMELVRRD
+259 DEVMDLVRRD

-287 ATNQLIVRYAEQGN
+287 ETNELIVSYAEQGK

-398 QEQLLGHGRA
+398 QQQLLSHGRA
-408 ADTPVAI
+408 ADTPIAI

-427 KGQLGELTTLAQH
+427 KGQLGELAKLAQH

-445 LIVIGEVVN
+445 LIVVGEVVN

-467 QPQQPA
+467 QLQQSA

>member
-1 MDYLPIFA
+1 MMDYLPIFA
-9 DIRRR
+9 DLKRR
-14 PCLVVGGSDVA
+14 PCLVVGGDDSA

-40 VIARELNDDFQQALQ
+40 VIAPTLNADFTAALAQ
-55 AGRITY
+55 GQIQHVGEIFSPA
-61 LAEEFVPS
+61 

-82 RKAVNA
+82 RKSVNA

-97 QVMVNVV
+97 QVLVNVV

-116 IVDRSPIIVAISS
+116 IVDRSPIIIAISS
-129 SGKAPI
+129 SGQAPV
-135 LARLIREK
+135 LARLLREK

-151 LGRMAC
+151 LGRMAT
-157 IAGRFRERLAQTVSS
+157 IAGSFRQRLSQTVSS
-172 VTARRYFWEQAFD
+172 FSARRYFWEQAFNGRFGD
-185 GQFSKLVASGQE
+185 LVAAGREQ
-197 KEAEQEL
+197 EAEQEL
-204 VSLSLQAQQRVQQ
+204 VALTHQAP
-217 QTLPQGQV
+217 TQGQV

-259 DEVMELVRRD
+259 DEVMDLVRRD

-287 ATNQLIVRYAEQGN
+287 ETNRLIVHYAKQGK

-320 LEVLFDAGIPFQ
+320 LEVLFDADIPFQ

-358 TAMFITGHLKPDG
+358 TAMFVTGHLKPDG
-371 DQLDWSTLARGKQTL
+371 DTLDWSTLARGKQTL

-398 QEQLLGHGRA
+398 QQQLLEHGRG
-408 ADTPVAI
+408 ADTPIAI
-415 IERGTQKSQKVL
+415 IERGTQKTQKVL
-427 KGQLGELTTLAQH
+427 KGQLSELAQLAQH

-445 LIVIGEVVN
+445 LIVVGEVVN
-454 LSEKLHWFGKQEQ
+454 LSTKLDWFTKQEQ
-467 QPQQPA
+467 SLQQQDA